1 MKMLI
6 MFSMHFTVTK
16 MIVKMMLI
24 VLKLI
29 VFLSKQMLLMMG
41 ITKIKIRRLTL
52 MKMITHLF
60 ELVSFLFG
68 TKVSII
74 F

>member
-1 MKMLI
+1 
-6 MFSMHFTVTK
+6 MFSMLSMATK
-16 MIVKMMLI
+16 MIVKMMLT

-29 VFLSKQMLLMMG
+29 VFLSRLMLLMMA
-41 ITKIKIRRLTL
+41 IAKIKIKTKKLTL
-52 MKMITHLF
+52 RKMTIHLF

>member
-1 MKMLI
+1 MLI